1 MSNLLFTEVPVEQQ
15 EIVAGGFSFFKKK
28 FDFNNDIDV
37 KVKEL
42 EIDKIFGGVNTQ
54 VNSGLNKGQIAG
66 DDIYNYN
73 LYFSW

>member
-15 EIVAGGFSFFKKK
+15 EIVAGGFGFFKKL
-28 FDFNNDIDV
+28 DNDISV

-42 EIDKIFGGVNTQ
+42 EIDKIFGGVNTA
-54 VNSGLNKGQIAG
+54 VNSGINKGQIAG

-73 LYFSW
+73 FYFGW